1 MAACF
6 FSVHGKALESLQMDQ
21 YQNRKMPGPKMD
33 IEAPDFVKSLI
44 YNNFTGIPDGI
55 RRLIIRSD
63 RECFSV

>member
-33 IEAPDFVKSLI
+33 IEAPDFVK
-44 YNNFTGIPDGI
+44 
-55 RRLIIRSD
+55 
-63 RECFSV
+63 